1 MTDMTRRQREFLAA
15 AHLASWRTARVFSA
29 SIVCQWLDAGD
40 AECREL
46 LRWAEKDGLL
56 SRLPG
61 DEAILTS
68 AGRAAA
74 GDLPHAEGTGR

>member
-1 MTDMTRRQREFLAA
+1 MTQRQRDFVFA

-40 AECREL
+40 EECREL
-46 LRWAEKDGLL
+46 FRWAEKDGLL

-61 DEAILTS
+61 DEAILAS
-68 AGRAAA
+68 AGLAA
-74 GDLPHAEGTGR
+74 GAGLTK